1 MPSVIEALER
11 IVIEGGEL
19 VACSEA
25 DLPRLQD
32 WLSRRQELF
41 AGFDDAIGQLAADDR
56 QSVSSLIDKLLQ
68 LDSRFLNRVNERLR
82 VLGDELGAVERL
94 KSFIGTTGRAD
105 APSFLSRA
113 V

>member
-11 IVIEGGEL
+11 IVAEGGEL
-19 VACSEA
+19 VACNEA

-32 WLSRRQELF
+32 WLRQRQDLF
-41 AGFDDAIGQLAADDR
+41 DQLDDAIGPLAENDR
-56 QSVSSLIDKLLQ
+56 QAVSSLIDKLLQ
-68 LDSRFLNRVNERLR
+68 LDVTIIDRVGERLR
-82 VLGDELGAVERL
+82 ILGDEIGAVGRL
-94 KSFIGTTGRAD
+94 KSFIGTSGRAD